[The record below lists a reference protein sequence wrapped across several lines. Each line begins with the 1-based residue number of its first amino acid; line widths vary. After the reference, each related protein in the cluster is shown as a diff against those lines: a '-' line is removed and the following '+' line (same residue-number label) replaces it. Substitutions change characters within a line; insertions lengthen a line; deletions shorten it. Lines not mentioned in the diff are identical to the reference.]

1 MNIAVITAI
10 FSVIMLLIFTAL
22 SLIKTQNMVLQ
33 LVFAVVASFN
43 IGVISCIILVNY
55 ENKSALI
62 WPGLFVIMLVNKVIE
77 ISKNLRS

>member
-33 LVFAVVASFN
+33 LVFVVVAAFN

>member
-33 LVFAVVASFN
+33 LVFVVVASFN

-62 WPGLFVIMLVNKVIE
+62 WPGLFVIMLVNKVTE

>member
-22 SLIKTQNMVLQ
+22 SLLKTQNMVLQ
-33 LVFAVVASFN
+33 LVFVVVAAFN

-55 ENKSALI
+55 ESKSALI
-62 WPGLFVIMLVNKVIE
+62 WPGLFVIMLINKVIE

>member
-33 LVFAVVASFN
+33 LVFVVVTSFN

>member
-22 SLIKTQNMVLQ
+22 SLLKTQNMVLQ
-33 LVFAVVASFN
+33 LVFVVVASFN

-55 ENKSALI
+55 ESKSALI

>member
-33 LVFAVVASFN
+33 LVFVVVASFN

-55 ENKSALI
+55 ESKSALI
-62 WPGLFVIMLVNKVIE
+62 WPSLFVIMLVNKVIE

>member
-22 SLIKTQNMVLQ
+22 SLLKTQNMMLQ
-33 LVFAVVASFN
+33 LVFVVVASFN

-55 ENKSALI
+55 ESKSALI

>member
-33 LVFAVVASFN
+33 LVFVVVASFN

-55 ENKSALI
+55 ESKSALI

>member
-33 LVFAVVASFN
+33 LVFVVVASFN

>member
-1 MNIAVITAI
+1 M
-10 FSVIMLLIFTAL
+10 M
-22 SLIKTQNMVLQ
+22 LQ
-33 LVFAVVASFN
+33 LVFVVVASFN

-55 ENKSALI
+55 ESKSALI

>member
-22 SLIKTQNMVLQ
+22 SLLKTQNMRLQ
-33 LVFAVVASFN
+33 LVFVVVASFN

-55 ENKSALI
+55 ESKSALI

>member
-22 SLIKTQNMVLQ
+22 SLIKTQNMLLQ
-33 LVFAVVASFN
+33 LVFVVVASFN

>member
-1 MNIAVITAI
+1 MNIAVITTI

-22 SLIKTQNMVLQ
+22 SLIKTQNMLLQ
-33 LVFAVVASFN
+33 LVFVVVASFN

-55 ENKSALI
+55 ESKSALI

-77 ISKNLRS
+77 ISKNLSS

>member
-1 MNIAVITAI
+1 
-10 FSVIMLLIFTAL
+10 
-22 SLIKTQNMVLQ
+22 MVLQ

>member
-33 LVFAVVASFN
+33 LVFVVVASFN

-55 ENKSALI
+55 ESKSALI

-77 ISKNLRS
+77 ISKNLCS

>member
-1 MNIAVITAI
+1 
-10 FSVIMLLIFTAL
+10 
-22 SLIKTQNMVLQ
+22 MVLQ
-33 LVFAVVASFN
+33 LVFVVVAAFN